1 MVFPDGFL
9 SPSQGPF
16 LGEAVFSLCGALI
29 SPGFPSCFSSLC
41 GFALFSS
48 PLSSAIV
55 PRFHPCHTRDCL
67 FTFSYL
73 KLL

>member
-29 SPGFPSCFSSLC
+29 SPGFLPRFSSLC